1 MLPILPFCV
10 FVCFAA
16 ASATIDLDTAGQ
28 YKCSFDDSVCDWTVE
43 GPVNHGGGLAGC
55 DHGWPNDALTG
66 ATDPGAYV
74 CFFLESLPSQYPG
87 LGRARLISPTINVTQ
102 HVVLGFSV
110 GTVRPPTSTYLRVL
124 LVNETGTNGTETLMC
139 STSDLLLP
147 FQRIYVGIVQPGP
160 YKIVIEGIPDP
171 PFYPNFGIDE
181 LTLTAVQNAT
191 ANVGVQTT
199 TCSTEL
205 VTTPRMTTR
214 QYNTTLPMT
223 SSQEDTTM
231 SMTSSQ
237 GTTTLSVTSSQ
248 DTNTHPVTTIQDTT
262 TQPMTSSQDTT
273 TQPMTI
279 DLDTA
284 GQYRCSLDTSL
295 CDWTIEGPVYHGGPA
310 GCDHGWPN
318 ETLHGATAP
327 GMYVCFYLEN
337 LPSQFPGAGRARLI
351 SPTITVTQHVVLGF
365 SVGTVRPPT
374 STYLRVLLMN
384 ETGTNG
390 TETLLCS
397 TSDLLSPF
405 QRLYIGIVEPGPY
418 RIVIEGI
425 PDPPFYPNFGMDE
438 LTLTAVENA
447 TANVGVQT
455 TTCSTELVTTPR
467 MTTRQYN
474 TTLPMTS
481 SQDDTT
487 MPVAVS
493 QITTTFSQ
501 TSSQQPMTISK
512 NTPTT
517 ILPTTD
523 SQVDTSSQDT
533 AVLPTTSRP
542 DSDTTILPM
551 TSSKDTTV
559 LPMTSSKDTTVLPK
573 TSSHDTTI
581 LPMTDSQDTTV
592 LPMTGSQDT
601 TVLSKTSSHDTT
613 IMAMTSSQDTAT
625 LPITTSQ
632 DTTHKATSPEVTTK
646 RPIPPKTPL
655 TTSKSEDVTTK
666 FLPTTS
672 TSKEGQLGQQSG
684 RNDTPDITAVP
695 IVLGIAG
702 FLLVAGGGMFYLR
715 KMRNKRSNFSVEE
728 SRRASRM
735 SLTQT
740 ELTQL

>member
-1 MLPILPFCV
+1 MRFASSILLLFSW
-10 FVCFAA
+10 FALAA
-16 ASATIDLDTAGQ
+16 AAIDLDTAGQ
-28 YKCSFDDSVCDWTVE
+28 YKCSFDDSVCDDWTVE
-43 GPVNHGGGLAGC
+43 GPVNHGGPAGC

-66 ATDPGAYV
+66 ATAPGAYV
-74 CFFLESLPSQYPG
+74 CFFLESLPSQYPD
-87 LGRARLISPTINVTQ
+87 LGRARLTSPTINVTQ

-171 PFYPNFGIDE
+171 PFYPNFG
-181 LTLTAVQNAT
+181 
-191 ANVGVQTT
+191 
-199 TCSTEL
+199 
-205 VTTPRMTTR
+205 
-214 QYNTTLPMT
+214 
-223 SSQEDTTM
+223 
-231 SMTSSQ
+231 
-237 GTTTLSVTSSQ
+237 
-248 DTNTHPVTTIQDTT
+248 
-262 TQPMTSSQDTT
+262 
-273 TQPMTI
+273 
-279 DLDTA
+279 
-284 GQYRCSLDTSL
+284 
-295 CDWTIEGPVYHGGPA
+295 
-310 GCDHGWPN
+310 
-318 ETLHGATAP
+318 
-327 GMYVCFYLEN
+327 
-337 LPSQFPGAGRARLI
+337 
-351 SPTITVTQHVVLGF
+351 
-365 SVGTVRPPT
+365 
-374 STYLRVLLMN
+374 
-384 ETGTNG
+384 
-390 TETLLCS
+390 
-397 TSDLLSPF
+397 
-405 QRLYIGIVEPGPY
+405 
-418 RIVIEGI
+418 
-425 PDPPFYPNFGMDE
+425 MDE

-447 TANVGVQT
+447 TANVVVQT

-487 MPVAVS
+487 MPAAVS

-542 DSDTTILPM
+542 
-551 TSSKDTTV
+551 DTTV

-632 DTTHKATSPEVTTK
+632 DTTHKATYP
-646 RPIPPKTPL
+646 
-655 TTSKSEDVTTK
+655 
-666 FLPTTS
+666 
-672 TSKEGQLGQQSG
+672 
-684 RNDTPDITAVP
+684 
-695 IVLGIAG
+695 
-702 FLLVAGGGMFYLR
+702 
-715 KMRNKRSNFSVEE
+715 
-728 SRRASRM
+728 
-735 SLTQT
+735 
-740 ELTQL
+740 